1 MLSIIVKEEEFCC
14 IQFRFVIGSKTL
26 TRFCV
31 FNFLAVCHAAKKKC
45 NFLFSYKLYTRS
57 LVLFAGI
64 F

>member
-14 IQFRFVIGSKTL
+14 IQFRFVISHS
-26 TRFCV
+26 V
-31 FNFLAVCHAAKKKC
+31 SFLCIQFSRRLSRGKEEKY

-57 LVLFAGI
+57 LVLFADI